1 MKTEQTNDRLDGRLR
16 AAAWC
21 SLSLLMPSDYSF
33 AAEESASADNRRG
46 SSATLEEVLVS
57 ARRREESTMTVPA
70 AVSAFGQVEIARYQ
84 TTDLKKIGEML
95 PQVSLAEASAGS
107 GASFTIRGIGSAS
120 ANLAIEQ
127 AVSINIDG
135 VQVGRGHF
143 IKLGLLDLQR
153 VEVLKGPQALFFGK
167 NSPAGVVSLT
177 SVNPGTELEGYI
189 RGGYEYE
196 AEEKYL
202 EAALTYP
209 FSDTFRARVAVKGST
224 MEGWVTNRAQPIASP
239 YDPAVTMSAA
249 DRMGPSLDEA
259 IARITLIYEPNEDFE
274 AVFKIAGN
282 KTKRNTS
289 TNAAQAVCA
298 DRRAIPITLGL
309 PDPTGD
315 CELDTNYSSA
325 DLPREWAVDWP
336 AARGGE
342 SFMDQETLVSSLEL
356 NYQSR
361 VGTLT
366 SVTGWSQLDFDSMD
380 DFAYASIS
388 SVSGSNEN
396 RFEQLSQEV
405 RFVTE
410 LDSSVNFTVG
420 GYFDD
425 GLLSSIT
432 AAMLGFAGPDPATGR
447 FYAYERFG
455 RIESRTYSLFGQ
467 LRWEPVDAL
476 EIAFGARWTREE
488 KDLVKLGHS
497 YNHAVFAPGF
507 QPVGEDFQ
515 GEFSDTDV
523 SPEATV
529 SYDLSDT
536 SIVYG
541 AYKTGYKSGGFSLPG
556 NVARSETIDSLRFNS
571 ETAEGFEIGYKS
583 ELLGRSMRLEVTAFQ
598 YKFDDL
604 QVSSFDADTTR
615 FIVRN
620 AAQLESSGIEAS
632 VLWQATNQ
640 LSLRGALGYS
650 QAEYERFTGSSCYLG
665 QTAAQGCVDGVQDLS
680 GQAPPRAPDWALNAG
695 FTYDTD
701 LSSSYSLSTSMDAI
715 YVEGNNVQ
723 ENANPVAFQESF
735 WCLNASVRV
744 VNESSG
750 LELALI
756 GRNLTNEY
764 YMESSTDKP
773 VGDAGEIGPGLVR
786 PREVVLQATYRF

>member
-1 MKTEQTNDRLDGRLR
+1 MKTNRIERLDSRLR

-21 SLSLLMPSDYSF
+21 SVSLMAPNGYSL
-33 AAEESASADNRRG
+33 AAEQSASADSR
-46 SSATLEEVLVS
+46 SSSTTLEEVLVS

-70 AVSAFGQVEIARYQ
+70 AVSAFGQVEIARYM
-84 TTDLKKIGEML
+84 TSDLKKIGEL
-95 PQVSLAEASAGS
+95 VPQVSLAEASAGS

-127 AVSINIDG
+127 AVSLNIDG
-135 VQVGRGHF
+135 VQVGRGRF
-143 IKLGLLDLQR
+143 IKLGLLDLDR

-167 NSPAGVVSLT
+167 NSPAGVISLT
-177 SVNPGTELEGYI
+177 SVTPGTELEGYV

-196 AEEKYL
+196 AKEKYV

-209 FSDTFRARVAVKGST
+209 FSDTFRARVAVRGTT
-224 MEGWVTNRAQPIASP
+224 MEGWVDNRAQPIASP
-239 YDPAVTMSAA
+239 YDPAVIMSAD
-249 DRMGPSLDEA
+249 DRTGPSLDEA
-259 IARITLIYEPNEDFE
+259 IARITLVYEPSDDFE
-274 AVFKIAGN
+274 AVLKLAGN

-289 TNAAQAVCA
+289 SNAAQAVCA
-298 DRRAIPITLGL
+298 NRQAIPITLGL

-315 CELDTNYSSA
+315 CELDTNRSSA

-342 SFMDQETLVSSLEL
+342 SFMDQETFVGSLEL
-356 NYQSR
+356 NYQA
-361 VGTLT
+361 GAGALT
-366 SVTGWSQLDFDSMD
+366 SVTGWSQFSFDSMD

-396 RFEQLSQEV
+396 RFKQLSQEV
-405 RFVTE
+405 RFVSE
-410 LDSSVNFTVG
+410 FDSPINFTFG
-420 GYFDD
+420 GYLED
-425 GLLSSIT
+425 GMLSSIT
-432 AAMLGFAGPDPATGR
+432 AAMLGYAGPDPATGR
-447 FYAYERFG
+447 FYAYDRFG

-467 LRWEPVDAL
+467 LRWEPTDSL
-476 EIAFGARWTREE
+476 EIAAGARWTREE
-488 KDLVKLGHS
+488 KDLVRLGHS
-497 YNHAVFAPGF
+497 YNHAVFAAGF
-507 QPVGEDFQ
+507 QPVGVSFQ
-515 GEFSDTDV
+515 GEFSDSDV

-529 SYDLSDT
+529 TYKLSDA
-536 SIVYG
+536 SILYG

-556 NVARSETIDSLRFNS
+556 NMARVETIESLKFDS
-571 ETAEGFEIGYKS
+571 ETAEGFEVGYKS
-583 ELLGRSMRLEVTAFQ
+583 ELFGRTMRLEVTAFH
-598 YKFDDL
+598 YKYDDL

-640 LSLRGALGYS
+640 LSLRSAVGYS

-665 QTAAQGCVDGVQDLS
+665 QTAAQGCVAGVQDLS
-680 GQAPPRAPDWALNAG
+680 GEAPPRAPDWSFNAG
-695 FTYDTD
+695 YTYDIS
-701 LSSSYSLSTSMDAI
+701 LSSNYSLSTTMDVI
-715 YVEGNNVQ
+715 YVEGHNVQ
-723 ENANPVAFQESF
+723 ENANPVAFQESL
-735 WCLNASVRV
+735 WRLNASVRV
-744 VNESSG
+744 VNETSG

-773 VGDAGEIGPGLVR
+773 VGGVGEIGPGLVR
-786 PREVVLQATYRF
+786 PREVALQATWRF

>member
-1 MKTEQTNDRLDGRLR
+1 MNTKKRKKQGRVH

-21 SLSLLMPSDYSF
+21 SVYLLAPSGQSVV
-33 AAEESASADNRRG
+33 AAEQT
-46 SSATLEEVLVS
+46 ATLEEVLVS

-70 AVSAFGQVEIARYQ
+70 AVSAFGQVEIARYM
-84 TTDLKKIGEML
+84 TTDLKKIGEL
-95 PQVSLAEASAGS
+95 VPQVSLAEASAGS

-127 AVSINIDG
+127 AVSLNIDG
-135 VQVGRGHF
+135 VQVGRGRF
-143 IKLGLLDLQR
+143 IKLGLLDLER

-209 FSDTFRARVAVKGST
+209 FSETLRARVAVRGST
-224 MEGWVTNRAQPIASP
+224 MEGWVRNRAQPIASP
-239 YDPAVTMSAA
+239 YDASVIMSAE

-259 IARITLIYEPNEDFE
+259 IARITLVYEPNDNFE
-274 AVFKIAGN
+274 AVFKIAAN
-282 KTKRNTS
+282 KTERNTS
-289 TNAAQAVCA
+289 SNAAQAVCA
-298 DRRAIPITLGL
+298 DRSAIPVTLGL

-315 CELDTNYSSA
+315 CRLDTNRSSA

-336 AARGGE
+336 AARGGA
-342 SFMDQETLVSSLEL
+342 SFMDQETLVSLL
-356 NYQSR
+356 QLDYQT
-361 VGTLT
+361 GAGALT
-366 SVTGWSQLDFDSMD
+366 SVTGWSQFTFDSMD

-410 LDSSVNFTVG
+410 LDGPVNFTVG
-420 GYFDD
+420 GYLED
-425 GLLSSIT
+425 GLLQSST
-432 AAMLGFAGPDPATGR
+432 AAMLGYAGPDPVTGR

-467 LRWEPVDAL
+467 VRWEPLDAL
-476 EIAFGARWTREE
+476 EIAVGARWTREQ
-488 KDLVKLGHS
+488 KDLVRLGHT

-507 QPVGEDFQ
+507 QPVGADFS
-515 GEFSDTDV
+515 GKFSDTDV
-523 SPEATV
+523 SPEGTV
-529 SYDLSDT
+529 TYKLNDASVL
-536 SIVYG
+536 YG

-556 NVARSETIDSLRFNS
+556 NVARVETIESLKFGS
-571 ETAEGFEIGYKS
+571 ETAEGFEVGYKA
-583 ELLGRSMRLEVTAFQ
+583 ELFGRTMRLELTAFHYQ
-598 YKFDDL
+598 YDDL

-620 AAQLESSGIEAS
+620 AAQLKSSGVEAS
-632 VLWQATNQ
+632 VLWQASNH
-640 LSLRGALGYS
+640 LSLRSAVGYS

-665 QTAAQGCVDGVQDLS
+665 QTVAQGCVGGVQDLS
-680 GQAPPRAPDWALNAG
+680 GQAPPRAPDWSFNAG
-695 FTYDTD
+695 YTYDVD
-701 LSSSYSLSTSMDAI
+701 LSSNYSLSATMDAI
-715 YVEGNNVQ
+715 YVEGHNVQ
-723 ENANPVAFQESF
+723 ENANPVAFQESL
-735 WCLNASVRV
+735 WRLNASLRLL
-744 VNESSG
+744 NDASGSSW
-750 LELALI
+750 
-756 GRNLTNEY
+756 R
-764 YMESSTDKP
+764 
-773 VGDAGEIGPGLVR
+773 
-786 PREVVLQATYRF
+786 